1 MATGVE
7 CRANSPISSEKI
19 PNQYERAFKC
29 PRGGMPKMLHEPSL
43 MNEMSGSSPAH
54 ELSTI
59 RTSEDESNYQPEN
72 SLANDLLGHAEILK
86 DGSLFVSS
94 SPAMLR
100 IREKIEKIA
109 NFNLPVLILG
119 ESGSGKEIIA
129 RLIHSRS
136 PRAGHSFLKVN
147 CAALP
152 EPLLESELFGY
163 ECGAF
168 TGATRSRIG
177 IFEFCNSGTILLDEI
192 GEMPPS
198 LQAKLLHVLQDK
210 TFSRLGAHT
219 TISVDVRI
227 IAATNVNVFEAL
239 ESGLFREDLYYR
251 LNTFVI
257 SVPPLRERQ
266 DEIPILLE
274 HFIERFAMNYGCPPM
289 SISRKVVETCINYP
303 WPGNIRELQSF
314 VLRLLIQRDEKQAL
328 QDLRAQA
335 LMRTAH
341 ESGQSEIAKVGPK
354 DLKAWGREIR
364 TIAEREAIA
373 RVLLETRYNRRLA
386 AQRLMISYRALYNKI
401 RQYGLQKP
409 SSLESEKQPQLV
421 GNHS

>member
-1 MATGVE
+1 
-7 CRANSPISSEKI
+7 
-19 PNQYERAFKC
+19 
-29 PRGGMPKMLHEPSL
+29 MLQEPSL
-43 MNEMSGSSPAH
+43 MNEMSGASPAH

-59 RTSEDESNYQPEN
+59 RTSEDESNFQPEN
-72 SLANDLLGHAEILK
+72 SLGNDLLGHAEILK
-86 DGSLFVSS
+86 DGLLFVSS

-152 EPLLESELFGY
+152 EALLESELFGY

-177 IFEFCNSGTILLDEI
+177 KFEFCSSGTILLDEI

-210 TFSRLGAHT
+210 AFSRLGSHT
-219 TISVDVRI
+219 TIRVDARI
-227 IAATNVNVFEAL
+227 IAATNVNVLNAL
-239 ESGLFREDLYYR
+239 ESGMLREDLYYR

-257 SVPPLRERQ
+257 SVPSLRERK
-266 DEIPILLE
+266 DEIPFLLE
-274 HFIERFAMNYGCPPM
+274 HFIERFAIDYGCPPM
-289 SISRKVVETCINYP
+289 SISQKALETCTNYP
-303 WPGNIRELQSF
+303 WPGNVRELQSF

-328 QDLRAQA
+328 QDLQAQA
-335 LMRTAH
+335 LMRTPH
-341 ESGQSEIAKVGPK
+341 ESGQSEVGKVGPK
-354 DLKAWGREIR
+354 DLKAWGREIK
-364 TIAEREAIA
+364 TNAEREAIA
-373 RVLLETRYNRRLA
+373 RVLFETRYNRRLA
-386 AQRLMISYRALYNKI
+386 AQRLMISYHALYNKI
-401 RQYGLQKP
+401 RQYGLDKR
-409 SSLESEKQPQLV
+409 SSLSSEEQPQLE
-421 GNHS
+421 GIHS